1 MKIGFSGIDL
11 PEGKRKYEDDILAAL
26 AEKDKPKKVSPFF
39 AEFIRDEFVDC
50 DVIVVAAG
58 SILDLLILDMEKFEA
73 RTARMTED
81 EDGSFIA
88 RCLETLESGTPL
100 CNMEL
105 ADEERE
111 EMKAMSVVSLKPVV
125 EISDGSDVNAVTSA
139 ALSAAGLTFFYTSGP
154 TESHAWLIAG
164 GSDILTCAGK
174 IHTDLADGF
183 IKGDVVS
190 FDDYMSCHN
199 FNDCRSKGVAR
210 LVDADYIVQ
219 PGEVIEIRAKT

>member
-11 PEGKRKYEDDILAAL
+11 PEGKTKYEDDILAAL

-39 AEFIRDEFVDC
+39 AEFIRDEYVDC
-50 DVIVVAAG
+50 EVIVVAAG
-58 SILDLLILDMEKFEA
+58 SILDLLILDMEKIEA
-73 RTARMTED
+73 RVARMTED

-88 RCLETLESGTPL
+88 RCLETLESETPL
-100 CNMEL
+100 CDMEL
-105 ADEERE
+105 DDAERE
-111 EMKAMSVVSLKPVV
+111 EIKAMSVVSLKPVV
-125 EISDGSDVNAVTSA
+125 QIPDGSDVNAVTAA
-139 ALSAAGLTFFYTSGP
+139 ALAAAGLTFFYTSGP
-154 TESHAWLIAG
+154 TESHAWLIAA

-174 IHTDLADGF
+174 IHTDLANGF

-210 LVDADYIVQ
+210 LVDGDYIVQ
-219 PGEVIEIRAKT
+219 PSEVIEIRAKT